1 MCQIKKKVAA
11 EDLQDPDENF
21 QRIGVKIKHRGEF
34 HSNGLWMPNQY
45 LRRDS
50 DSFPRS
56 QKIQRQG
63 LEMRSINEQ
72 PDARRTLHI

>member
-1 MCQIKKKVAA
+1 MAA

-34 HSNGLWMPNQY
+34 HSNGLLMPNQY

-50 DSFPRS
+50 DSFPPEPEDTKAS
-56 QKIQRQG
+56 
-63 LEMRSINEQ
+63 LT
-72 PDARRTLHI
+72 DV